1 MVNDMRRRFKSKRR
15 YNIGIYFW
23 LFLFIFIVFVNF
35 FLLENVSFSSI
46 YTGRGKIIDLNID
59 KRDVLMKIGFNRIFK
74 NEEVKPVSSEVVSK
88 QNKKIYIYNTHQ
100 TEEYKD
106 YDVYEGSKYLKEL
119 LIKKG
124 FDVVLEE
131 SNVKEV
137 LNDNDWSYKD
147 SYKVTREFLN
157 KSIKNDFDLYI
168 DFHRDSSSKDVSTVL
183 INDKNYARLMFV
195 IGAKHETYTNNYEL
209 VEVLNKYLKNFNN
222 KITRGIYVRKSSS
235 YNQDLDPNIILIEVG
250 GPENTR
256 EEVNNSLE
264 ILSDVIESY
273 YYE

>member
-1 MVNDMRRRFKSKRR
+1 
-15 YNIGIYFW
+15 
-23 LFLFIFIVFVNF
+23 
-35 FLLENVSFSSI
+35 
-46 YTGRGKIIDLNID
+46 
-59 KRDVLMKIGFNRIFK
+59 MKIGFNRIFK
-74 NEEVKPVSSEVVSK
+74 NEEVKPVSSEVVPK

-100 TEEYKD
+100 TEEYKE

-131 SNVKEV
+131 SNVKEI
-137 LNDNDWSYKD
+137 LNDNNWSYKD